1 MTSCK
6 ELDYREIQLF
16 RDISAP
22 QVADILS
29 SCRRIRLVDGER
41 LIEAGQ
47 ENHYLY
53 LLVDGLMEAR
63 LAGGAS
69 HAGMQIAAGEA
80 IGEMS
85 ILDGQLTSAHV
96 YSVGE
101 SDVLAVHED
110 DFWHHLAPIPGVMRN
125 LTRMV
130 TQRLRMNNEQ
140 MIRTFEEQLRIEHFK
155 KELATAHDIQMGLLP
170 HHDPLFPR
178 HRQVDVH
185 AYLLPAKEVGGDLYD
200 AFAIDDEHILVAV
213 GDVSGKGITAAMFMM
228 RTLTLL
234 RAHGNGKEPC
244 DRLMPTLNRLLC
256 DGNDANMFV
265 TLYIAV
271 FSVHTG
277 RLVLF
282 NGGHPAPLLSR
293 QGGPFEAVTGAKGAL
308 LGMFPEVAYRCHEL
322 TLAAGDRIVFY
333 SDGVTEAENSAQE
346 MFTQARTQA
355 TLDDCPTEDSM
366 QRLVIKLT
374 QQVSDFAV
382 GVEQSDDITILGLRY
397 LGQSASAAG

>member
-1 MTSCK
+1 M
-6 ELDYREIQLF
+6 
-16 RDISAP
+16 
-22 QVADILS
+22 ADILS
-29 SCRRIRLVDGER
+29 SSRRIRLVDGER

-47 ENHYLY
+47 HNHYLF

-63 LAGGAS
+63 LTGDAS
-69 HAGMQIAAGEA
+69 HSGMPIAPGEA

-85 ILDGQLTSAHV
+85 VLDGQRTSAHV

-110 DFWHHLAPIPGVMRN
+110 DFWRHLAPIPGVMRN
-125 LTRMV
+125 LTRLV
-130 TQRLRMNNEQ
+130 THRLRLNSER

-213 GDVSGKGITAAMFMM
+213 GDVSGKGMPAAMFMM

-256 DGNDANMFV
+256 DGNEANMFV

-271 FSVHTG
+271 LSVRTG

-308 LGMFPEVAYRCHEL
+308 LGMIPEVAYRCHEI
-322 TLAAGDRIVFY
+322 TLSAGDRIVLY
-333 SDGVTEAENSAQE
+333 SDGVTEAENPGQE

-355 TLDDCPTEDSM
+355 TLDNSPGDESM
-366 QRLVIKLT
+366 QGLVIRLT
-374 QQVSDFAV
+374 QGVTDFAA
-382 GVEQSDDITILGLRY
+382 GAEQSDDITILGLRY
-397 LGQSASAAG
+397 LGQNAPIAG